1 MPNLVACVKRCE
13 CTYTESIPRGVVL
26 YPPVGVENYTSGNR
40 FRKAGCSNVTD
51 FSLLHKCC
59 HCVTEQWHLSIRRS
73 TVERMR
79 QHRTTQRTRQCTCFK
94 SVSPFAPTRYSKSNL
109 LHTSNSH
116 YIFRCSSYSS
126 ELHPYQI
133 VNYLGFLPKQQI
145 IQNIFQN
152 SPFFHRCT
160 NRTLENNRL
169 LIGRTHLTH
178 SYLLN

>member
-1 MPNLVACVKRCE
+1 
-13 CTYTESIPRGVVL
+13 
-26 YPPVGVENYTSGNR
+26 
-40 FRKAGCSNVTD
+40 
-51 FSLLHKCC
+51 
-59 HCVTEQWHLSIRRS
+59 
-73 TVERMR
+73 MR

-145 IQNIFQN
+145 VQNIFQT
-152 SPFFHRCT
+152 SPFFHPCT

-169 LIGRTHLTH
+169 LIGHTHLTH
-178 SYLLN
+178 SYLLDKEQSPNCDHRRSPLTVEHILTPCSAYKKYYRKISPLATLIHINQYF